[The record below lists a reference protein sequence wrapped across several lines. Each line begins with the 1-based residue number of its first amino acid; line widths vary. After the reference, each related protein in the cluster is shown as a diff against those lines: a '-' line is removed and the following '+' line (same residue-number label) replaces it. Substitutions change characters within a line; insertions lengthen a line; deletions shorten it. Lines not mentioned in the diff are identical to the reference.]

1 MSLSSESVKNAA
13 FRAEVRAWLDEHCP
27 QELRDGRGRSTP
39 LPLGGRSRPAEGTP
53 AARWLTAMADRGW
66 TAPEWP
72 VEFGGGGLDRAQAT
86 VLAEE
91 LRRIDARPPL
101 ARLNSGI
108 QMIGPLLLEHG
119 TPEQCRRFLP
129 PIARGEVRWCQGY
142 SEPSAGSDLASLR
155 TRAIRTPAG
164 YVVDG
169 HKIWSSYAHV
179 SDWMFC
185 LVRTD
190 TSHKQGGISF
200 LLIDMT
206 SPGITV
212 EPITLISGRSDF
224 CEVFLTEVQ
233 VPADN
238 LVGNEGEGWTMAKR
252 LLHHER
258 SMLGSAASGLSGA
271 SVRTGLGLVDIVR
284 NRVAELTADGDPVG
298 AGALRDRYAAHAVRV
313 RALKATTRRYTD
325 EARTDAAMPS
335 LLKIVGTELNQER
348 EDLTVEAAGWDGL
361 IWDDGPDGVA
371 DPQLANRSRA
381 WLRSRAN
388 SIEGGTTEIQL
399 NIIAKHGLKL
409 PEREVS

>member
-1 MSLSSESVKNAA
+1 
-13 FRAEVRAWLDEHCP
+13 
-27 QELRDGRGRSTP
+27 
-39 LPLGGRSRPAEGTP
+39 
-53 AARWLTAMADRGW
+53 MADRGW
-66 TAPEWP
+66 IVPEWP
-72 VEFGGGGLDRAQAT
+72 VEYGGGGLDRAQAK

-91 LRRIDARPPL
+91 LKRIDARAPL
-101 ARLNSGI
+101 ARLNTGI

-119 TPEQCRRFLP
+119 TPDQCRRFLP
-129 PIARGEVRWCQGY
+129 PIARGETRWCQGY
-142 SEPSAGSDLASLR
+142 SEPAAGSDLASLR
-155 TRAIRTPAG
+155 TRARRTETG

-224 CEVFLTEVQ
+224 CEVFLTEVD

-238 LVGNEGEGWTMAKR
+238 LVGNEGEGWAMAKR

-271 SVRTGLGLVDIVR
+271 SARTGLGLVEIVQR
-284 NRVAELTADGDPVG
+284 RVAELTADGDPA
-298 AGALRDRYAAHAVRV
+298 AGVLRDRYADHAIRV

-325 EARTDAAMPS
+325 EARKDAAMPS
-335 LLKIVGTELNQER
+335 LLKIVGTELNQDR
-348 EDLTVEAAGWDGL
+348 EDLTVEAAGFDCL

-399 NIIAKHGLKL
+399 NIIAKQALKL
-409 PEREVS
+409 PMQETT